1 MNLSD
6 DHSNGASR
14 ARVLNLFQLRF
25 AAAAALITGLVWY
38 AGPNNLLRTLASLD
52 PAIALACA
60 LAIVIF
66 FLLGSV
72 NVWWLLRCRHAIR
85 YATFLRSYAYGFSL
99 GLLSPGQIGDVS
111 LVLFL
116 RNGGVPLS
124 KSGAA
129 YTMDKLITLSV
140 LSLVAAFGLLRYRLL
155 SVGHFLIS
163 VAILAGAAGVSWLL
177 IARGRSG
184 NRLFTAIQKIA
195 REIEEYR
202 FHLKTILSNVLLT
215 GLKWLVLCA
224 SYYLAFLAFGT
235 TTMWP
240 DIGVIPVMSTLV
252 GYIPVSVAGIGTVEV
267 SAVMLFKMLGIAESV
282 VISAYLF
289 LRSLQYLLALGLM
302 GFLRDNVAKGDS

>member
-1 MNLSD
+1 MNSSE

-14 ARVLNLFQLRF
+14 ARGFNLFQLRF
-25 AAAAALITGLVWY
+25 AAAAALIIGLVWY
-38 AGPNNLLRTLASLD
+38 AGPNNLLRTLASLN
-52 PAIALACA
+52 PAIAVACA

-99 GLLSPGQIGDVS
+99 GLLAPGQIGDVTM
-111 LVLFL
+111 VLFL
-116 RNGGVPLS
+116 RNGGVPVS

-129 YTMDKLITLSV
+129 YTMDKLITLGV
-140 LSLVAAFGLLRYRLL
+140 LSLLAAYGLLRYRLL
-155 SVGHFLIS
+155 SVGHLLIG
-163 VAILAGAAGVSWLL
+163 VMILAGVAGVSWHL
-177 IARGRSG
+177 IARGGSG
-184 NRLFTAIQKIA
+184 NRLFTAIRKIA
-195 REIEEYR
+195 REIVEYR

-224 SYYLAFLAFGT
+224 SFYLAFLAFGMT
-235 TTMWP
+235 IRWP
-240 DIGVIPVMSTLV
+240 DIGIIPVMSTLV
-252 GYIPVSVAGIGTVEV
+252 GYIPISVAGIGTVEV
-267 SAVMLFKMLGIAESV
+267 SAVMLFKMLDVAESV

-302 GFLRDNVAKGDS
+302 SFLRDNVAKGDS

>member
-1 MNLSD
+1 MSEH
-6 DHSNGASR
+6 HSNGASP
-14 ARVLNLFQLRF
+14 ARGFNLFQLRF

-38 AGPNNLLRTLASLD
+38 AGPANLLRTLASLN
-52 PAIALACA
+52 PAIAMACA

-85 YATFLRSYAYGFSL
+85 YVTFLRGYAYGFSL
-99 GLLSPGQIGDVS
+99 GLLSPGQIGDVT

-116 RNGGVPLS
+116 RNGGVPVS

-129 YTMDKLITLSV
+129 YTMDKFITLFV
-140 LSLVAAFGLLRYRLL
+140 LSLVAAFGLLRYRLI
-155 SVGHFLIS
+155 SVGHFL
-163 VAILAGAAGVSWLL
+163 VGVTILASAAGVSWLL
-177 IARGRSG
+177 IARSRSG

-195 REIEEYR
+195 REIAEYR
-202 FHLKTILSNVLLT
+202 FHLITILSNVLLT

-235 TTMWP
+235 SIPWP
-240 DIGVIPVMSTLV
+240 DIGVVPVMSTLV
-252 GYIPVSVAGIGTVEV
+252 GYIPISVAGIGTVEV
-267 SAVMLFKMLGIAESV
+267 SAVMLFKMLGVAESI

-289 LRSLQYLLALGLM
+289 LRSLQYLLALVLM
-302 GFLRDNVAKGDS
+302 GCLRDNASKDNS